1 MRPLIDAGLTGQI
14 SAPDLIGHGASPAPL
29 NIAQYRV
36 DAQIAQLG
44 AVLDSLGAAPI
55 DLIGYSMGARL
66 ALSFALA
73 RPHRV
78 RRLVLL
84 SGRAGI
90 DDAEARA
97 ARIACDEALADGI
110 ERDGIEAF
118 ATRWAALPIFASQST
133 DIRATQHAV
142 RTRQRPT
149 GLANSLRGFG
159 AGAMPPL
166 HARLPALVLPVCLVA
181 GALDPKFVG
190 LTEGLAAALP
200 DAEQHVIERVGHA
213 MHLEAPLK
221 TAVIVNTFLRRPFP

>member
-29 NIAQYRV
+29 HIAQYRV
-36 DAQIAQLG
+36 DAQIAQLV
-44 AVLDSLGAAPI
+44 AVLDGLGAAPV

-66 ALSFALA
+66 ALSLALA

-90 DDAEARA
+90 DDADARA
-97 ARIACDEALADGI
+97 ARVARDEALGDRI
-110 ERDGIEAF
+110 ERDGIQAF
-118 ATRWAALPIFASQST
+118 ATRWATLPIFASQT
-133 DIRATQHAV
+133 APVRAAQHAV
-142 RTRQRPT
+142 RLAQRAT
-149 GLANSLRGFG
+149 GLAQSLRGFG

-166 HARLPALVLPVCLVA
+166 HTRLASVTLPVCLVA

-190 LTEGLAAALP
+190 LAQGLTASLP
-200 DAEQHVIERVGHA
+200 DAELHVIERVGHA
-213 MHLEAPLK
+213 MHLEAPQQ
-221 TAVIVNTFLRRPFP
+221 TAAIVNTFLRRPFP